1 MIIHIGELIQ
11 LQLTLRN
18 IIRVT
23 SQRTLDVGVEF
34 ANIIFAIILTATPFT
49 PTTGTVNYLEPHVA
63 ITLY

>member
-11 LQLTLRN
+11 FQLTLRN

-23 SQRTLDVGVEF
+23 SQRTLDVGVE
-34 ANIIFAIILTATPFT
+34 FAIILTATPFT